1 MRKTMFLIV
10 SLMLMVT
17 PTRAENHV
25 VPMINFMTACKAIE
39 KELDYWLMAISLKFA
54 EYSDKGSPQNVQRTI
69 TLTIDPKEYDNNTKM
84 AERWATIYTAKCPV
98 KKQ

>member
-17 PTRAENHV
+17 PTHAKA
-25 VPMINFMTACKAIE
+25 MINFISACKAIE
-39 KELDYWLMAISLKFA
+39 NEIDWWFMAISLDFA
-54 EYSDKGSPQNVQRTI
+54 ESGDQRAIAIALDPQAY
-69 TLTIDPKEYDNNTKM
+69 ENNTKM